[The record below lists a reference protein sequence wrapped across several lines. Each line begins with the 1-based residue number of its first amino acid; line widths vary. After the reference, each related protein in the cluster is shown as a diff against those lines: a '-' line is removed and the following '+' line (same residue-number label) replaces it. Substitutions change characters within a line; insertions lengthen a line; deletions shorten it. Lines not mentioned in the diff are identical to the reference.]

1 MLQMNNERFR
11 VVLSNAFKSHMLMK
25 DRGVHTVNELLYIL
39 EHHDD
44 FKFKDYSISI
54 KRLDDIWVGIST
66 LKSFVDVKTRG
77 IWFKDSEIEFE
88 VDESEDMK
96 FNCITIYESEE
107 C

>member
-11 VVLSNAFKSHMLMK
+11 AILSNAFKSHMLMK
-25 DRGVHTVNELLYIL
+25 GREIHTVNELLYIL

-44 FKFKDYSISI
+44 FKLKDYNISI
-54 KRLDDIWVGIST
+54 KHLDDRWVGIPT
-66 LKSFVDVKTRG
+66 LEAFVDVKTRG
-77 IWFKDSEIEFE
+77 VWFKDSEVEFE
-88 VDESEDMK
+88 VDESENMK